1 MAPRKTQQQEAMEA
15 GERNVVPGQSWLAAL
30 IRGIGREMQGSQGT
44 PFGQATREEL
54 GSLGYEQ
61 MLREQ
66 YPEEFA
72 RGRLYGSE
80 MFPTDI
86 ASFYAARPGRSTFSP
101 AMAVAEGRS
110 APMALEAPAARLA
123 YTPVAEAPVAA
134 APRGSF
140 DANMMS
146 AFRRGEVGSRPAGR
160 PQAFRPE
167 DFLAIEQGPFA
178 QSPNAF
184 EGNMVM
190 ATRRGVP
197 SPSPANYDYQGPAMP
212 GPMTNRPVSGFD
224 RNMLDWA
231 RAGRTPPT
239 RTGTFREGDFPPYS
253 PEEMGQAIGPYR
265 AQTQVQPQGVGGAN
279 YPHRPGPVGFQLLPP
294 YERGGLPT
302 MARGGEIPYGE
313 FRDVT
318 GHVLPAPPP
327 GAAPRYTG
335 SMDFGVTREGPAAES
350 ARLHPAIKA
359 LIAGAAADAGL
370 RGGYNALFGE
380 RREENPFVIDYRGF
394 GMRGRDGMATPR
406 LTDFYPVEPMA
417 MTPQGGMEALPVTAP
432 PSAPAAAA
440 RTSPPAAAR
449 TARAKPKAEPL
460 PPRRPADLGA
470 EPAWEGNLNYYVTQ
484 ALDRLTG
491 QDEAGAGRRYQEY
504 YATHPWPY

>member
-86 ASFYAARPGRSTFSP
+86 ASFYAARPGRSTFAP
-101 AMAVAEGRS
+101 AMAAAEGRS

-140 DANMMS
+140 DANMMA

-318 GHVLPAPPP
+318 GNVL
-327 GAAPRYTG
+327 TG
-335 SMDFGVTREGPAAES
+335 PS
-350 ARLHPAIKA
+350 
-359 LIAGAAADAGL
+359 
-370 RGGYNALFGE
+370 GE
-380 RREENPFVIDYRGF
+380 
-394 GMRGRDGMATPR
+394 
-406 LTDFYPVEPMA
+406 
-417 MTPQGGMEALPVTAP
+417 
-432 PSAPAAAA
+432 AAAA
-440 RTSPPAAAR
+440 RGGIPYGKIAAGMAGVGLPMMAAYYGGGQYPEAGVPAMDTTRGAQQLPPIDVFGQRAPSAGMAAPSTPRSAPGAK
-449 TARAKPKAEPL
+449 TARAGQKAAPM
-460 PPRRPADLGA
+460 PPRRPEAAA
-470 EPAWEGNLNYYVTQ
+470 EPAWEGNINYHVTRAID
-484 ALDRLTG
+484 ALLG
-491 QDEAGAGRRYQEY
+491 QNEAERGRMTQQY
-504 YATHPWPY
+504 YEQNPYY

>member
-66 YPEEFA
+66 FPEEFA

-86 ASFYAARPGRSTFSP
+86 ASFYAARPGRSTFAP
-101 AMAVAEGRS
+101 AMMATEGR
-110 APMALEAPAARLA
+110 AAPAALGAPAGRLS
-123 YTPVAEAPVAA
+123 YMPVAEAPVAA

-140 DANMMS
+140 DANMMA

-212 GPMTNRPVSGFD
+212 GPMTDRPVSGFD

-231 RAGRTPPT
+231 RSGRTPPT
-239 RTGTFREGDFPPYS
+239 RSGTFREGDFPPYS
-253 PEEMGQAIGPYR
+253 PEEMGQAVAPYR

-302 MARGGEIPYGE
+302 MARGREIPYGE

-318 GHVLPAPPP
+318 GNVLTGPARE
-327 GAAPRYTG
+327 APYG
-335 SMDFGVTREGPAAES
+335 GGMDFGVTREGQAM
-350 ARLHPAIKA
+350 
-359 LIAGAAADAGL
+359 
-370 RGGYNALFGE
+370 RGGIPYGQIAATAAGVGLPAMVAYDAY
-380 RREENPFVIDYRGF
+380 RRE
-394 GMRGRDGMATPR
+394 
-406 LTDFYPVEPMA
+406 PMGA
-417 MTPQGGMEALPVTAP
+417 KPAPQGGMEARRGAQQLPPIDIYGQRIPMAGMEALPV
-432 PSAPAAAA
+432 APAPKGKA
-440 RTSPPAAAR
+440 
-449 TARAKPKAEPL
+449 PKAGKKAAPT
-460 PPRRPADLGA
+460 PPKRPAEMSPQEAADF
-470 EPAWEGNLNYYVTQ
+470 EGNLNYYVTQ
-484 ALDRLTG
+484 MLDRLTG
-491 QDEAGAGRRYQEY
+491 QNEAERGRMTQQY
-504 YATHPWPY
+504 YERNPY

>member
-140 DANMMS
+140 DANMMA

-318 GHVLPAPPP
+318 GNVL
-327 GAAPRYTG
+327 T
-335 SMDFGVTREGPAAES
+335 GPA
-350 ARLHPAIKA
+350 
-359 LIAGAAADAGL
+359 
-370 RGGYNALFGE
+370 GE
-380 RREENPFVIDYRGF
+380 
-394 GMRGRDGMATPR
+394 
-406 LTDFYPVEPMA
+406 
-417 MTPQGGMEALPVTAP
+417 
-432 PSAPAAAA
+432 AAAA
-440 RTSPPAAAR
+440 RGGIPYGKIAAGMAGVGLPMMAAYYGGGQYPEAGVPAMDTTRGAQQLPPIDVFGQRAPSAGMAAPSTPRSAPGAK
-449 TARAKPKAEPL
+449 TARAGQKTASM
-460 PPRRPADLGA
+460 PPRRPEAAA
-470 EPAWEGNLNYYVTQ
+470 EPAWEGNINYHVTRAID
-484 ALDRLTG
+484 ALLG
-491 QDEAGAGRRYQEY
+491 QNEAERGRMTQQY
-504 YATHPWPY
+504 YETHPYY

>member
-1 MAPRKTQQQEAMEA
+1 MAKKRTLEEEAVAA

-66 YPEEFA
+66 FPEEFA

-86 ASFYAARPGRSTFSP
+86 ASMYAARPGRSTFTP
-101 AMAVAEGRS
+101 VMAAAEGRS

-140 DANMMS
+140 DANMMA

-160 PQAFRPE
+160 PQAYRPE
-167 DFLAIEQGPFA
+167 DFLAIEQGPFP

-184 EGNMVM
+184 EGNMVL
-190 ATRRGVP
+190 AQRRGVP
-197 SPSPANYDYQGPAMP
+197 SPSPANYDYQGPATP
-212 GPMTNRPVSGFD
+212 GPVTNRPVSGFD

-239 RTGTFREGDFPPYS
+239 RTGVFREGDFPPYS
-253 PEEMGQAIGPYR
+253 PEEMGQGMVPYR
-265 AQTQVQPQGVGGAN
+265 TQTQVAGMPPGEIPPSRG
-279 YPHRPGPVGFQLLPP
+279 GPVGFQLLPP
-294 YERGGLPT
+294 YREG
-302 MARGGEIPYGE
+302 APYAE

-318 GHVLPAPPP
+318 GNVLTGPAGGAQSPLAGGFPYGKAAAIGAGIGLPAMMAYYGSQGQGPVAGVPAMDQGARGAQMLPPIDVYGRP
-327 GAAPRYTG
+327 MAGAMAAPAT
-335 SMDFGVTREGPAAES
+335 PAAR
-350 ARLHPAIKA
+350 AAPATT
-359 LIAGAAADAGL
+359 
-370 RGGYNALFGE
+370 RGGKKA
-380 RREENPFVIDYRGF
+380 
-394 GMRGRDGMATPR
+394 A
-406 LTDFYPVEPMA
+406 PV
-417 MTPQGGMEALPVTAP
+417 
-432 PSAPAAAA
+432 
-440 RTSPPAAAR
+440 
-449 TARAKPKAEPL
+449 
-460 PPRRPADLGA
+460 PPRRPAEAPA
-470 EPAWEGNLNYYVTQ
+470 EPAWEGNINYHVTRAID
-484 ALDRLTG
+484 ALLG
-491 QDEAGAGRRYQEY
+491 QNEAERGRQYQQY
-504 YATHPWPY
+504 YEQNPY

>member
-1 MAPRKTQQQEAMEA
+1 MAKKRTLEEEAVAA
-15 GERNVVPGQSWLAAL
+15 GERNVVPGQSWLTAL

-66 YPEEFA
+66 FPEEFA

-86 ASFYAARPGRSTFSP
+86 ASFYAARPGRSTFAP
-101 AMAVAEGRS
+101 AMMAAEGRS

-140 DANMMS
+140 DANMMA

-160 PQAFRPE
+160 PQAYRPE

-184 EGNMVM
+184 EGNMVL
-190 ATRRGVP
+190 AQRRGMP

-239 RTGTFREGDFPPYS
+239 RTGVFREGDFPPYS
-253 PEEMGQAIGPYR
+253 PEEMGQGMVPYR
-265 AQTQVQPQGVGGAN
+265 AQTQVAGMPPGEIPPSRG
-279 YPHRPGPVGFQLLPP
+279 GPVGFQLLPP
-294 YERGGLPT
+294 YREG
-302 MARGGEIPYGE
+302 APYAE

-318 GHVLPAPPP
+318 GNVLTGPAGGAQSPLAGGFPYGKAAAIGAGIGLPAMMAYYGSQGQGPVAGVPAMDQGARGAQMLPPIDVYGRP
-327 GAAPRYTG
+327 MAGVMAAPAT
-335 SMDFGVTREGPAAES
+335 PAAR
-350 ARLHPAIKA
+350 AAPATT
-359 LIAGAAADAGL
+359 
-370 RGGYNALFGE
+370 RGGKKA
-380 RREENPFVIDYRGF
+380 
-394 GMRGRDGMATPR
+394 
-406 LTDFYPVEPMA
+406 
-417 MTPQGGMEALPVTAP
+417 AP
-432 PSAPAAAA
+432 
-440 RTSPPAAAR
+440 T
-449 TARAKPKAEPL
+449 
-460 PPRRPADLGA
+460 PPRRPAEAPA
-470 EPAWEGNLNYYVTQ
+470 EPAWEGNINYHVTRAID
-484 ALDRLTG
+484 ALLG
-491 QDEAGAGRRYQEY
+491 QNEAERGRQYQQY
-504 YATHPWPY
+504 YEQNPY

>member
-15 GERNVVPGQSWLAAL
+15 GERNVVPGQSFLAAL

-140 DANMMS
+140 DANMMA

-231 RAGRTPPT
+231 RAGRTPPG
-239 RTGTFREGDFPPYS
+239 RTGAFRPEDFAPYS

-265 AQTQVQPQGVGGAN
+265 AQTQVQPQGVGGTN

-318 GHVLPAPPP
+318 GNVL
-327 GAAPRYTG
+327 T
-335 SMDFGVTREGPAAES
+335 GPAG
-350 ARLHPAIKA
+350 
-359 LIAGAAADAGL
+359 AGEAAAL
-370 RGGYNALFGE
+370 RGGIPYGKIAA
-380 RREENPFVIDYRGF
+380 
-394 GMRGRDGMATPR
+394 GMAGVGLPMMAAYYGGGQYPEAGVPAMDTTRGAQQLPPIDVFGQRAPSAGMAAPSTPR
-406 LTDFYPVEPMA
+406 
-417 MTPQGGMEALPVTAP
+417 
-432 PSAPAAAA
+432 SAPGAKTAWAGQKAA
-440 RTSPPAAAR
+440 PM
-449 TARAKPKAEPL
+449 
-460 PPRRPADLGA
+460 PPRRPEMPAA
-470 EPAWEGNLNYYVTQ
+470 EPAWEGNINYHVTRAID
-484 ALDRLTG
+484 ALLG
-491 QDEAGAGRRYQEY
+491 QNEAERGRMTQQY
-504 YATHPWPY
+504 YEQNPYY

>member
-15 GERNVVPGQSWLAAL
+15 GERNVVPGQSFLAAL

-44 PFGQATREEL
+44 PFGQATREEI

-86 ASFYAARPGRSTFSP
+86 ASMYAMRPGRSTFSP
-101 AMAVAEGRS
+101 AMMVEGRS
-110 APMALEAPAARLA
+110 APMALEAPAARLS
-123 YTPVAEAPVAA
+123 YTPVAEMPMTA

-140 DANMMS
+140 DANMMA
-146 AFRRGEVGSRPAGR
+146 AFRRGEVGSRPPGR
-160 PQAFRPE
+160 PQAFRPD

-190 ATRRGVP
+190 AQRRGVP

-212 GPMTNRPVSGFD
+212 GPMTDRPVSGFD

-231 RAGRTPPT
+231 RSGRTPPT

-253 PEEMGQAIGPYR
+253 PEEMGQGMVPYR
-265 AQTQVQPQGVGGAN
+265 AQTQVQPQEVPPPN
-279 YPHRPGPVGFQLLPP
+279 YPYRPGPVGFQLLPP
-294 YERGGLPT
+294 YRKGGLPM
-302 MARGGEIPYGE
+302 MAEGEGIPYGE

-318 GHVLPAPPP
+318 GNVL
-327 GAAPRYTG
+327 T
-335 SMDFGVTREGPAAES
+335 GPAGAMQG
-350 ARLHPAIKA
+350 
-359 LIAGAAADAGL
+359 AGGFPYGRAAAIGAGVAIPAMMAYYGSQGQSPAAGVPAMDQGA
-370 RGGYNALFGE
+370 RGAQQL
-380 RREENPFVIDYRGF
+380 PPIDVY
-394 GMRGRDGMATPR
+394 GR
-406 LTDFYPVEPMA
+406 PMG
-417 MTPQGGMEALPVTAP
+417 PQGGAMAAP
-432 PSAPAAAA
+432 QAPATRAA
-440 RTSPPAAAR
+440 PATTRGGKKAA
-449 TARAKPKAEPL
+449 PV
-460 PPRRPADLGA
+460 PPRRQAEAAPA
-470 EPAWEGNLNYYVTQ
+470 EPAWEGNINYHVTRAID
-484 ALDRLTG
+484 ALLG
-491 QDEAGAGRRYQEY
+491 QNEAERGRQYQQY
-504 YATHPWPY
+504 YEQNPY

>member
-86 ASFYAARPGRSTFSP
+86 ASMYAARPGRSTFAP
-101 AMAVAEGRS
+101 AMMAEGRA

-140 DANMMS
+140 DANMMA

-318 GHVLPAPPP
+318 GNVLTGPAGEAVAARGGIPYGKIAAGMAGVGLPMMAAYYGGGQYPEAGVPAMDTTRGAQQLPPIDVY
-327 GAAPRYTG
+327 GRAAAP
-335 SMDFGVTREGPAAES
+335 S
-350 ARLHPAIKA
+350 A
-359 LIAGAAADAGL
+359 
-370 RGGYNALFGE
+370 
-380 RREENPFVIDYRGF
+380 
-394 GMRGRDGMATPR
+394 GMAAPSTPR
-406 LTDFYPVEPMA
+406 
-417 MTPQGGMEALPVTAP
+417 
-432 PSAPAAAA
+432 SAPG
-440 RTSPPAAAR
+440 AR
-449 TARAKPKAEPL
+449 TARAGQKAAPM
-460 PPRRPADLGA
+460 PPRRPEAAA
-470 EPAWEGNLNYYVTQ
+470 EPAWEGNINYHVTRAID
-484 ALDRLTG
+484 ALLG
-491 QDEAGAGRRYQEY
+491 QNEAERGRMTQQY
-504 YATHPWPY
+504 YETHPYY

>member
-1 MAPRKTQQQEAMEA
+1 MAPRKTLQQEAMEA
-15 GERNVVPGQSWLAAL
+15 GERNVVPGQSWLTAL

-80 MFPTDI
+80 AFPTDI
-86 ASFYAARPGRSTFSP
+86 ASMYAMRPGRSTFAP
-101 AMAVAEGRS
+101 AMMAAEGRS
-110 APMALEAPAARLA
+110 APAALGAPAGRLS
-123 YTPVAEAPVAA
+123 YMPVAEAPGAA

-140 DANMMS
+140 DANMMA

-190 ATRRGVP
+190 AQRRGVP
-197 SPSPANYDYQGPAMP
+197 SPSPANYDYQGPAVP

-253 PEEMGQAIGPYR
+253 PEEMGQAIEPYR
-265 AQTQVQPQGVGGAN
+265 AQTQVQPQGTGGAN
-279 YPHRPGPVGFQLLPP
+279 YPYRPGPVGFQLLPP

-302 MARGGEIPYGE
+302 MARGREIPYGE

-318 GHVLPAPPP
+318 GNVLTGPAMAEGAAARGGIPYGRIAATAAGLGIPAMVAYESYQGAPPAAGPMGARMAPQGIEAGPVRGAQQLPPIDVYGRRRQAGAPTELP
-327 GAAPRYTG
+327 GAAKG
-335 SMDFGVTREGPAAES
+335 AKGKAKGGQKAA
-350 ARLHPAIKA
+350 P
-359 LIAGAAADAGL
+359 
-370 RGGYNALFGE
+370 
-380 RREENPFVIDYRGF
+380 
-394 GMRGRDGMATPR
+394 
-406 LTDFYPVEPMA
+406 
-417 MTPQGGMEALPVTAP
+417 EALP
-432 PSAPAAAA
+432 
-440 RTSPPAAAR
+440 
-449 TARAKPKAEPL
+449 AEG
-460 PPRRPADLGA
+460 D
-470 EPAWEGNLNYYVTQ
+470 WEGNFNYKITQ
-484 ALDRLTG
+484 MFDKLFG
-491 QDEAGAGRRYQEY
+491 QDEAERGRRTQQY
-504 YATHPWPY
+504 YEQNPY

>member
-1 MAPRKTQQQEAMEA
+1 MAKKRTLEEEAVAA

-66 YPEEFA
+66 FPEEFA

-86 ASFYAARPGRSTFSP
+86 ASMYAARPGRSTFTP
-101 AMAVAEGRS
+101 VMAAAEGRS

-140 DANMMS
+140 DANMMA

-167 DFLAIEQGPFA
+167 DFLAIEQGPFP

-184 EGNMVM
+184 EGNMVL
-190 ATRRGVP
+190 AQRRGMP
-197 SPSPANYDYQGPAMP
+197 SPSPANYDYQGPATP
-212 GPMTNRPVSGFD
+212 GPVTNRPVSGFD

-231 RAGRTPPT
+231 RAGRTPPG
-239 RTGTFREGDFPPYS
+239 RTGAFRPEDFPAYS
-253 PEEMGQAIGPYR
+253 PEEMGQGVALRGETMPM
-265 AQTQVQPQGVGGAN
+265 VQRGGVPAV
-279 YPHRPGPVGFQLLPP
+279 RS
-294 YERGGLPT
+294 GLPT
-302 MARGGEIPYGE
+302 MAQGEYQAPYGSYGE

-318 GHVLPAPPP
+318 GNVLTGPAGVAQSPLAGGFPYGKAAAIGAGIGLPAMMAYYGSQGQGPVAGVPAMDQGARGAQMLPPIDVYGRP
-327 GAAPRYTG
+327 MAGAMAAPAT
-335 SMDFGVTREGPAAES
+335 PAAR
-350 ARLHPAIKA
+350 AAPATT
-359 LIAGAAADAGL
+359 
-370 RGGYNALFGE
+370 RGGKKA
-380 RREENPFVIDYRGF
+380 
-394 GMRGRDGMATPR
+394 
-406 LTDFYPVEPMA
+406 
-417 MTPQGGMEALPVTAP
+417 AP
-432 PSAPAAAA
+432 
-440 RTSPPAAAR
+440 T
-449 TARAKPKAEPL
+449 
-460 PPRRPADLGA
+460 PPRRPAEAPA
-470 EPAWEGNLNYYVTQ
+470 EPAWEGNINYHVTRAID
-484 ALDRLTG
+484 ALLG
-491 QDEAGAGRRYQEY
+491 QNEAERGRQYQQY
-504 YATHPWPY
+504 YEQNPY

>member
-1 MAPRKTQQQEAMEA
+1 MAPRKTLQQEAMEA
-15 GERNVVPGQSWLAAL
+15 GERNVVPGQSWLTAL

-66 YPEEFA
+66 FPEEFA

-86 ASFYAARPGRSTFSP
+86 ASFYAARPGRSTFAP
-101 AMAVAEGRS
+101 AMMAAEGRS

-140 DANMMS
+140 DANMMA

-160 PQAFRPE
+160 PQAYRPE

-184 EGNMVM
+184 EGNMVL
-190 ATRRGVP
+190 AQRRGMP

-231 RAGRTPPT
+231 RSGRTPPG
-239 RTGTFREGDFPPYS
+239 RTGAFRPEDYPAYT
-253 PEEMGQAIGPYR
+253 PEEMGQGVALRGETMPMVQRGGVPAIR
-265 AQTQVQPQGVGGAN
+265 S
-279 YPHRPGPVGFQLLPP
+279 
-294 YERGGLPT
+294 GLPT
-302 MARGGEIPYGE
+302 FAQREGIPYGE

-318 GHVLPAPPP
+318 GNVLTGPAGMPE
-327 GAAPRYTG
+327 GAGGFPYGKAAAIGAGVGIPAMMAYYG
-335 SMDFGVTREGPAAES
+335 SQGQGPAAGVPAMDQG
-350 ARLHPAIKA
+350 ARGAQMLPPIDVYGRPM
-359 LIAGAAADAGL
+359 AGAMAAPATPAARAAPATT
-370 RGGYNALFGE
+370 RGGKKA
-380 RREENPFVIDYRGF
+380 
-394 GMRGRDGMATPR
+394 A
-406 LTDFYPVEPMA
+406 PM
-417 MTPQGGMEALPVTAP
+417 
-432 PSAPAAAA
+432 
-440 RTSPPAAAR
+440 
-449 TARAKPKAEPL
+449 
-460 PPRRPADLGA
+460 PPRRAAEAPA
-470 EPAWEGNLNYYVTQ
+470 EPAWEGNINYHVTRAID
-484 ALDRLTG
+484 ALLG
-491 QDEAGAGRRYQEY
+491 QNEAERGRQYQQY
-504 YATHPWPY
+504 YEQNPY

>member
-140 DANMMS
+140 DANMMA

-318 GHVLPAPPP
+318 GNVL
-327 GAAPRYTG
+327 T
-335 SMDFGVTREGPAAES
+335 GPA
-350 ARLHPAIKA
+350 
-359 LIAGAAADAGL
+359 
-370 RGGYNALFGE
+370 GE
-380 RREENPFVIDYRGF
+380 
-394 GMRGRDGMATPR
+394 
-406 LTDFYPVEPMA
+406 
-417 MTPQGGMEALPVTAP
+417 
-432 PSAPAAAA
+432 AAAA
-440 RTSPPAAAR
+440 RGGIPYGKIAAGMAGVGLPMMAAYYGGGQYPEAGVPAMDTTRGAQQLPPIDVFGQRAPSAGMAAPSTPRSAPGAK
-449 TARAKPKAEPL
+449 TARAGQKAAPM
-460 PPRRPADLGA
+460 PPRRPEAAA
-470 EPAWEGNLNYYVTQ
+470 EPAWEGNINYHVTRAID
-484 ALDRLTG
+484 ALLG
-491 QDEAGAGRRYQEY
+491 QNEAERGRMTQQY
-504 YATHPWPY
+504 YETHPYY

>member
-190 ATRRGVP
+190 AARRGVP

-318 GHVLPAPPP
+318 GNVL
-327 GAAPRYTG
+327 T
-335 SMDFGVTREGPAAES
+335 GPAE
-350 ARLHPAIKA
+350 
-359 LIAGAAADAGL
+359 
-370 RGGYNALFGE
+370 
-380 RREENPFVIDYRGF
+380 
-394 GMRGRDGMATPR
+394 
-406 LTDFYPVEPMA
+406 
-417 MTPQGGMEALPVTAP
+417 
-432 PSAPAAAA
+432 AAAA
-440 RTSPPAAAR
+440 RGGIPYGKIAAGMAGVGLPMMAAYYGGGQYPEAGVPAMDTTRGAQQLPPIDVYGRGAAPSAGMAAPSTPR
-449 TARAKPKAEPL
+449 SAPGAKTARAGQKAAPM
-460 PPRRPADLGA
+460 PPRRPEVSTA
-470 EPAWEGNLNYYVTQ
+470 EPAWEGNINYHVTRAID
-484 ALDRLTG
+484 ALLG
-491 QDEAGAGRRYQEY
+491 QNEAERGRMTQQY
-504 YATHPWPY
+504 YEQNPYY

>member
-15 GERNVVPGQSWLAAL
+15 GERNVVPGQSFLAAL

-66 YPEEFA
+66 FPEEFA

-86 ASFYAARPGRSTFSP
+86 ASFYAARPGRSTFAP
-101 AMAVAEGRS
+101 AMAAVEGRS
-110 APMALEAPAARLA
+110 APAALGAPAGRLS
-123 YTPVAEAPVAA
+123 YMPVAEAPVAA

-140 DANMMS
+140 DANMMA

-231 RAGRTPPT
+231 RAGRTPPG
-239 RTGTFREGDFPPYS
+239 RTGAFRPEDFAPYS
-253 PEEMGQAIGPYR
+253 PEEMGQGVALRGGTMPM
-265 AQTQVQPQGVGGAN
+265 AQ
-279 YPHRPGPVGFQLLPP
+279 
-294 YERGGLPT
+294 RGGLP
-302 MARGGEIPYGE
+302 MRARGEEIPYADY
-313 FRDVT
+313 RDVT
-318 GHVLPAPPP
+318 GNVLTGPARE
-327 GAAPRYTG
+327 APYG
-335 SMDFGVTREGPAAES
+335 GGMDFGVTREGQAMQGGGIPYGRIAATAAGVGLPAMVAY
-350 ARLHPAIKA
+350 
-359 LIAGAAADAGL
+359 DA
-370 RGGYNALFGE
+370 Y
-380 RREENPFVIDYRGF
+380 RREPMGAKPAPQGAMEAPRGAQQLPPIDIYGQRI
-394 GMRGRDGMATPR
+394 
-406 LTDFYPVEPMA
+406 PMA
-417 MTPQGGMEALPVTAP
+417 GMEALPV
-432 PSAPAAAA
+432 APAPRGKA
-440 RTSPPAAAR
+440 
-449 TARAKPKAEPL
+449 PKAGKKAAPT
-460 PPRRPADLGA
+460 PPKRPAEMSPQEAADF
-470 EPAWEGNLNYYVTQ
+470 EGNLNYYVTQ
-484 ALDRLTG
+484 MLDRLTG
-491 QDEAGAGRRYQEY
+491 QNEAERGRMTQQY
-504 YATHPWPY
+504 YERNPY